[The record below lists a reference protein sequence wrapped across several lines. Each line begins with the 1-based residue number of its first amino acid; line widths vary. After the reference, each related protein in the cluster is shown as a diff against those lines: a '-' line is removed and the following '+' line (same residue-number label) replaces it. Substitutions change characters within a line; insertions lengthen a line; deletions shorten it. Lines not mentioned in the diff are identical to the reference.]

1 MKEPRLD
8 IRISS
13 DVYPPSVDTYL
24 LLDSVE
30 TKPDDV
36 LLEMGCGSGYITVNL
51 CEKVM
56 KTVALD
62 ISDAAVRNT
71 MENVEKNHLQYR
83 CDVVQ
88 SDLFSALT
96 PNFKF
101 SLIIFNP
108 PYLPEDEFKT
118 SLEHALV
125 GGETGIELTEEFL
138 NQAVKHLQPG
148 GRIYVIVTSIS
159 DVEKIKR
166 VMTDHLL
173 APTIVGEKSLFF
185 EKILVLRGTL
195 EKKGVRKPFY
205 NNAEQGG

>member
-13 DVYPPSVDTYL
+13 DVYPPSADTYL
-24 LLDSVE
+24 LLDSIE

-36 LLEMGCGSGYITVNL
+36 LLEVGCGSGYITVNL
-51 CEKVM
+51 CEKVL

-71 MENVEKNHLQYR
+71 LENIERNHLQNR
-83 CDVVQ
+83 CDVIQ
-88 SDLFSALT
+88 SDLFSAFT
-96 PNFKF
+96 PRYKF

-108 PYLPEDEFKT
+108 PYLPQDEFKT
-118 SLEHALV
+118 SLDHALV

-148 GRIYVIVTSIS
+148 GRIYVIVTSVS
-159 DVEKIKR
+159 DVEKIKS
-166 VMTDHLL
+166 VMSDHSL
-173 APTIVGEKSLFF
+173 APTIVGKSSLFF
-185 EKILVLRGTL
+185 EKIMVLRGTL
-195 EKKGVRKPFY
+195 EK
-205 NNAEQGG
+205 

>member
-13 DVYPPSVDTYL
+13 EVYPPSADTYL

-30 TKPDDV
+30 TNPDDV
-36 LLEMGCGSGYITVNL
+36 LLEVGCGSGYITVNL

-62 ISDAAVRNT
+62 IFDAAVRNT
-71 MENVEKNHLQYR
+71 MENVERNHLQNR

-88 SDLFSALT
+88 SDLFSAFT
-96 PNFKF
+96 SRYKF

-108 PYLPEDEFKT
+108 PYLPQDEFKT
-118 SLEHALV
+118 SLDHALV
-125 GGETGIELTEEFL
+125 GGKTGIELTEEFL
-138 NQAVKHLQPG
+138 NQAVEHLQLG

-159 DVEKIKR
+159 DVEKIKS

-173 APTIVGEKSLFF
+173 APTIVGQSSLFF
-185 EKILVLRGTL
+185 ERILVLRGIL
-195 EKKGVRKPFY
+195 EK
-205 NNAEQGG
+205 